1 MNKHTFNKRQRKNR
15 NTFAGVICLAIVYG
29 LLVVS
34 NATAVTDSPTGT
46 TTTPQEVTH
55 HAKK

>member
-1 MNKHTFNKRQRKNR
+1 MNKETYNKRQRKNR

-34 NATAVTDSPTGT
+34 NATAVTDSPIET

-55 HAKK
+55 HAQ